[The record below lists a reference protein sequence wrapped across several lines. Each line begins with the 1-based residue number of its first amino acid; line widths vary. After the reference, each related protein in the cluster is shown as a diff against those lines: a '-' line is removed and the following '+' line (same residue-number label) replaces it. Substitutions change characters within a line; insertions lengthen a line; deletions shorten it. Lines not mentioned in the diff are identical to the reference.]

1 MIHDGVRP
9 LIERKTITDC
19 LESIREH
26 GTRAITVAPV
36 TETIIQVDEKVRV
49 DRVIDRSKCLFAR
62 APQGFRLKEI
72 LGSSRTGDSKK
83 KNMILLIQQRM
94 MQWDGHKLF
103 TVEGPVENIKIT
115 TPMDYFTFKALAE
128 ERENSQLYGC

>member
-1 MIHDGVRP
+1 M
-9 LIERKTITDC
+9 IERQTITDC

-26 GTRAITVAPV
+26 GTAITVAPV

-72 LGSSRTGDSKK
+72 LAAHERAIQEEKYDFIDSAT
-83 KNMILLIQQRM
+83 M

-115 TPMDYFTFKALAE
+115 TPMDYYTFKALVEAK
-128 ERENSQLYGC
+128 ENSMLYGF